1 MKKIIYLVV
10 CLILFFIFHNKFLF
24 AEESML
30 TIKQQLDRL
39 QREVNDLSKSVFKNP
54 NQSNENFN
62 DNKDNQTINFA
73 AIDMRIYDLE
83 KDLKNLTMNLE
94 EQVFLLDEI
103 IDRIDKIEE
112 DFDAKLQNIND
123 KNPKENI
130 DNKNNKE
137 DVIIENSKENLDN
150 KNNKEDVNIENSEN
164 TLGTL
169 IITSENNM
177 STSNKNN
184 KSEETNQNQ
193 INSNLTNLSP
203 ENQFQIAF
211 DQIRNKNYY
220 EAKLS
225 LKSFIKQ
232 NSGNQL
238 SGSAHYWL
246 AKLYLLEKNYR
257 EAVLTFVEGYEKYP
271 NSIKAPNMLY
281 ETADALLE
289 MGKNK
294 EACVT
299 LTTLS
304 KDFSSHKLKNKSEKK
319 KLEIS
324 CDVVSE

>member
-1 MKKIIYLVV
+1 MKKNIYLIV
-10 CLILFFIFHNKFLF
+10 CLILFFIFYNKPLF

-39 QREVNDLSKSVFKNP
+39 QREVNDLSKSVFKNS
-54 NQSNENFN
+54 NKSNEHIADNN
-62 DNKDNQTINFA
+62 DSQTVNFA

-83 KDLKNLTMNLE
+83 RDIKNLTMNLE
-94 EQVFLLDEI
+94 ELIFQLDEI
-103 IDRIDKIEE
+103 INRINKIEE
-112 DFDAKLQNIND
+112 DFDTKLQNIVVENS
-123 KNPKENI
+123 KENI
-130 DNKNNKE
+130 DNKNKKEDKE
-137 DVIIENSKENLDN
+137 DVI
-150 KNNKEDVNIENSEN
+150 VENSEN

-169 IITSENNM
+169 IISSENN
-177 STSNKNN
+177 KV
-184 KSEETNQNQ
+184 EETNQSQ
-193 INSNLTNLSP
+193 INLDLTNLSP

-211 DQIRNKNYY
+211 DQIRNKNYD

-232 NSGNQL
+232 NPENQL

-246 AKLYLLEKNYR
+246 AKLYLFEKNYR
-257 EAVLTFVEGYEKYP
+257 EAVLIFVEGYEKYP

-281 ETADALLE
+281 EMADALLE

-304 KDFSSHKLKNKSEKK
+304 KDFSSHKLKNKAEKK

-324 CDVVSE
+324 CDIISE

>member
-1 MKKIIYLVV
+1 MKKSIYLIV
-10 CLILFFIFHNKFLF
+10 CLILFFIFYNKALF

-39 QREVNDLSKSVFKNP
+39 QREVNDLSKSIFKNS
-54 NQSNENFN
+54 NKSNENFTDNN
-62 DNKDNQTINFA
+62 DSQTVNFA
-73 AIDMRIYDLE
+73 AVDMRIYDLE
-83 KDLKNLTMNLE
+83 KDIKNLTMNLE
-94 EQVFLLDEI
+94 ELIFQLDEI
-103 IDRIDKIEE
+103 INRINKIEE
-112 DFDAKLQNIND
+112 DFDTKLQKIVVENS
-123 KNPKENI
+123 KENI
-130 DNKNNKE
+130 DNKNKKE
-137 DVIIENSKENLDN
+137 DKEVVI
-150 KNNKEDVNIENSEN
+150 VENSEN

-169 IITSENNM
+169 IISSENN
-177 STSNKNN
+177 KV
-184 KSEETNQNQ
+184 EETNQSQ
-193 INSNLTNLSP
+193 INLDLTNLSP

-211 DQIRNKNYY
+211 DQIRNKNYD

-232 NSGNQL
+232 NPENQL

-246 AKLYLLEKNYR
+246 AKLYLFEKNYR
-257 EAVLTFVEGYEKYP
+257 EAVLTFVEGHEKYP

-281 ETADALLE
+281 EMADALLE

-304 KDFSSHKLKNKSEKK
+304 KEFSSHKLKNKAEKK

-324 CDVVSE
+324 CDIISE

>member
-1 MKKIIYLVV
+1 MKKNIYLIV
-10 CLILFFIFHNKFLF
+10 CLILFFNFFNKSLF

-39 QREVNDLSKSVFKNP
+39 QREVNDLSKSVFKNS
-54 NQSNENFN
+54 NKSNENFADNN
-62 DNKDNQTINFA
+62 DSQTVNFA

-94 EQVFLLDEI
+94 EQVFHLDEI
-103 IDRIDKIEE
+103 IDRINKIEE
-112 DFDAKLQNIND
+112 DFDTKLQNIIV
-123 KNPKENI
+123 K
-130 DNKNNKE
+130 
-137 DVIIENSKENLDN
+137 NSKENLDN
-150 KNNKEDVNIENSEN
+150 KNKKEDKQDVIVENSEN

-169 IITSENNM
+169 IITSENNAGK
-177 STSNKNN
+177 SNKNN
-184 KSEETNQNQ
+184 KVENTNQNQ
-193 INSNLTNLSP
+193 INSDLTNLSP

-211 DQIRNKNYY
+211 DQIWNKNSD

-232 NSGNQL
+232 NPENQL

-246 AKLYLLEKNYR
+246 AKLYLFEKNYR
-257 EAVLTFVEGYEKYP
+257 EAVLTFVEGHEKYP
-271 NSIKAPNMLY
+271 NSIKTPNMLY
-281 ETADALLE
+281 EMADALLE

-304 KDFSSHKLKNKSEKK
+304 KEFSTHKLKNKAEKK

-324 CDVVSE
+324 CDIASG